1 LNGSLLNIEV
11 QEFINTH
18 LNSDITALLL
28 KGTSFP
34 SVETKDIIEQIEA
47 KKKCEKKLPTWF
59 NTQHIY
65 YPNKLNIEQTSSE
78 LTAQYKSNLID
89 GDSIIDITGGFGVDC
104 YYFSKHFKEITYC
117 EINKNLS
124 GIVRHNYKTLNVSS
138 ILTINSD
145 GIQFLKENHSTY
157 DWIYVDPS
165 RRHESKGKVF
175 FLRDCLP
182 DILEALDLLFMR
194 SKNVMVKTSPLLD
207 IRIGIEELQF
217 VKEIH
222 AVAVENE
229 VKELLWILEFNYKN
243 EIKITTINL
252 KKNKNEIFSFKFEEE
267 SEAEANYSE
276 PLTYLYE
283 PNAAILKSGG
293 FKSVSAQFKVLK
305 LHGNTHLYTL
315 DRLIDFPGRQFK
327 IDKVLPYS
335 KHVLKSE
342 SLHKANITVRNF
354 PETVAQLRK
363 KFKITEGGETYLFFT
378 TNFKNE
384 KIVLICSKIGH

>member
-1 LNGSLLNIEV
+1 M
-11 QEFINTH
+11 
-18 LNSDITALLL
+18 
-28 KGTSFP
+28 
-34 SVETKDIIEQIEA
+34 
-47 KKKCEKKLPTWF
+47 
-59 NTQHIY
+59 
-65 YPNKLNIEQTSSE
+65 
-78 LTAQYKSNLID
+78 AQYKSNLID

-229 VKELLWILEFNYKN
+229 VKELLWILELNYKN

-342 SLHKANITVRNF
+342 SLHKANIAIRNF

-363 KFKITEGGETYLFFT
+363 KFKITEGGKIYLFFA
-378 TNFKNE
+378 TNFRNE
-384 KIVLICSKIGH
+384 KIVLICSKIEN